1 MPVNSVNGAC
11 MLHLQSM
18 SATEFFHEFVNQLKL
33 TTPLEATGVIFG
45 MISVVL
51 ANRNHVG
58 LYPTGIVSTAIFIY
72 LMGKPSVGLYAEAL
86 LNAYYFIMS
95 IYGWIKWYKG
105 HESESA
111 RAITSNTPKDWA
123 IVAGIVAIGWCVL
136 YYLLSTYTNSDVS
149 VWDAIVSSTACAGMW
164 LLAKHKLEN
173 WILLNISNAIAIPLL
188 IHKHLPLTACLTLF
202 LFIVAVSGYIRWR
215 KLYLQSHKP
224 QHGQ

>member
-1 MPVNSVNGAC
+1 MPVNSVNAPC
-11 MLHLQSM
+11 LLHLHPM
-18 SATEFFHEFVNQLKL
+18 PVNEFLQEFVNQLKL
-33 TTPLEATGVIFG
+33 TTPLEATGVLFG
-45 MISVVL
+45 MVSVVL

-86 LNAYYFIMS
+86 LNVYYFVMS

-105 HESESA
+105 RESESA
-111 RAITSNTPKDWA
+111 IAISRNTRKDWG
-123 IVAGIVAIGWCVL
+123 ITVGIVVVGWSVL
-136 YYLLSTYTNSDVS
+136 YYLLSTYTNSDVP

-188 IHKHLPLTACLTLF
+188 IHKHLPLTAFLTLF
-202 LFIVAVSGYIRWR
+202 LFVVAVLGYIRWR
-215 KLYLQSHKP
+215 KLYLQSHKLK
-224 QHGQ
+224 HGQ

>member
-1 MPVNSVNGAC
+1 VPADGVNARGL
-11 MLHLQSM
+11 LHLHPM
-18 SATEFFHEFVNQLKL
+18 PITEFLQEFVNQLKL
-33 TTPLEATGVIFG
+33 TSPLEATAVIFG

-86 LNAYYFIMS
+86 LNVYYFVMS
-95 IYGWIKWYKG
+95 IYGWAIWYKG
-105 HESESA
+105 HESENA
-111 RAITSNTPKDWA
+111 RAITRNTRKDWA
-123 IVAGIVAIGWCVL
+123 TTAGIVVIGWCVL
-136 YYLLSTYTNSDVS
+136 YYLLSTFTNSDVP

-188 IHKHLPLTACLTLF
+188 IHKHLPLTAFLTLF
-202 LFIVAVSGYIRWR
+202 LFIVAVLGYIHWR
-215 KLYLQSHKP
+215 KLYLQSHKL